1 LSIVLKKIVSL
12 QRNVL
17 WGWGSDGRK
26 IVWVAWDKVCKS
38 KEEGGL
44 GIMNVR
50 QFNLALM
57 GKWIW
62 RLKTETGV
70 VEGGIGI

>member
-1 LSIVLKKIVSL
+1 M
-12 QRNVL
+12 
-17 WGWGSDGRK
+17 
-26 IVWVAWDKVCKS
+26 AWDKVCKP
-38 KEEGGL
+38 KEAGWL

-62 RLKTETGV
+62 RLKTKTRVLWKEV
-70 VEGGIGI
+70 LESKYGGW